1 MSSPKEILKKYRI
14 SPSKRLGQSFLIDKR
29 ILRKIIEVAE
39 LSKNDIVLEVGPGIG
54 NLTKELAKRVK
65 KVIAIEKDKRMVEIL
80 KKEVNFPNVQIVY
93 GDILKIDL
101 KSYKLKAGSYKIVA
115 NIPYYLTS
123 RLIRKFLELENK
135 PKLIVLMVQKE
146 VAQRICASPPHQKF
160 WCGGKPPKMNLLAV
174 SVQFYAKP
182 EIVSFVSKNSFWPRP
197 KVDSAI
203 IKIKPLIDAGR
214 RLINADLFFKIVKAG
229 FSQPRKQLIN
239 NLSKNLGI
247 DKMKVKEW
255 LLKNEIE
262 PSQRA
267 ETLKIE
273 DWLKLIKNF
282 KLNGK

>member
-1 MSSPKEILKKYRI
+1 MSSLKEILKKYRI
-14 SPSKRLGQSFLIDKR
+14 FPSKRLGQNFLIDKR
-29 ILRKIIEVAE
+29 ILGKIIEIAE

-146 VAQRICASPPHQKF
+146 VAQRICA
-160 WCGGKPPKMNLLAV
+160 KPPKMNLLAV

-247 DKMKVKEW
+247 DKMKIREW
-255 LLKNEIE
+255 LFKNNIK
-262 PSQRA
+262 PKQRA
-267 ETLKIE
+267 ENLTIKN
-273 DWLKLIKNF
+273 WLKLTNSFNF
-282 KLNGK
+282 KRCEN